1 MKSIDIIH
9 DEHRALAAVLKSLEF
24 VVQGLEQNKFKADFQ
39 LLSALLDYIN
49 RVPEVLH
56 HPKEDEVLFPKVRAK
71 CPEAHPILDALEEE
85 HRQGAKN
92 LLALS
97 QALIHFQAVG
107 QAGLAPFAKEVAT
120 YLTFNWGHLNREENE
135 LIPLIK
141 DKLSPEDWAE
151 IDQAFEANK
160 SPWAGPAG
168 EFEQLFSTI
177 VNLTP
182 APMGLGRG

>member
-1 MKSIDIIH
+1 MKAIDIIH

-24 VVQGLEQNKFKADFQ
+24 VVQGLEQQKFKADFQ

-71 CPEAHPILDALEEE
+71 CPEAVPILDALEEE
-85 HRQGAKN
+85 HRQGARN

-107 QAGLAPFAKEVAT
+107 EAGLAPFAKEVAT
-120 YLTFNWGHLNREENE
+120 YLTFNWGHLNKEENE

-141 DKLSPEDWAE
+141 DKLSPADWAE
-151 IDQAFEANK
+151 IDGAFEANK